1 MNENPKTY
9 GEETIEDIIAE
20 LTDLHKQEQILLNR
34 LDYRLKNMKGEIKNE
49 KTN

>member
-20 LTDLHKQEQILLNR
+20 LNELHKQEQILLNR
-34 LDYRLKNMKGEIKNE
+34 LEHKLRGELK
-49 KTN
+49 

>member
-20 LTDLHKQEQILLNR
+20 LTDLHKQQQILINR
-34 LDYRLKNMKGEIKNE
+34 LEHKLKTIKGE
-49 KTN
+49 

>member
-20 LTDLHKQEQILLNR
+20 LTDLQARANLAKP
-34 LDYRLKNMKGEIKNE
+34 
-49 KTN
+49 T